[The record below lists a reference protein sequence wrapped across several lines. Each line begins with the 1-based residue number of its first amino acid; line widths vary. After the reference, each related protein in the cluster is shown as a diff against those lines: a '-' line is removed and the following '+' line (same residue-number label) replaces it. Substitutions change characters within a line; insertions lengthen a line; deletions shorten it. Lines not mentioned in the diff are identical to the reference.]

1 MRVAA
6 SRMDV
11 LESVSATRTSVRAFT
26 PTISGH
32 AVAIRTLLMAGG
44 GMVAAGVA
52 ARMLH
57 RKSRNLALGVAA
69 AGARRSNP
77 WLALLLQLSSAVL
90 IPLIKKK
97 LSNGGLLPPEQGQG
111 RETRHP
117 LAAAGSL
124 FRLPK
129 IDLSPTRA
137 FYRWLGLE
145 K

>member
-69 AGARRSNP
+69 AGVRRSNP

-97 LSNGGLLPPEQGQG
+97 LSNGGLLPPEQG
-111 RETRHP
+111 REKRHP
-117 LAAAGSL
+117 LAAAASL
-124 FRLPK
+124 LCLPK

-137 FYRWLGLE
+137 FYRWIGLE